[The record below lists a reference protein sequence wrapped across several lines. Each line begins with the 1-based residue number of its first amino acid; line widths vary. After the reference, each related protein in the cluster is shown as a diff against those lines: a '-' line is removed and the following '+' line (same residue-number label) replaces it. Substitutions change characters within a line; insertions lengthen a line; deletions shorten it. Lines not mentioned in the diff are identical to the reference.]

1 MFLFNRSSTD
11 KRRVRIV
18 DYAHM
23 AWSYAHGNATPLSCM
38 LEVNGVK
45 QMVDTTIP
53 AYTIKAL
60 HRYAKEGAYPLVVCF
75 DSRGCSACR
84 KVYFSKIFGVD
95 EKLDGKGYK
104 ARREVPDGKFF
115 DGINMTMEFLHKAG
129 ITVLRG
135 EHYEADDLIK
145 ASVDAAK
152 RMYPELPI
160 DIITGDHDLVPLVD
174 EQVSVFLRSVKTT
187 WAESKDIEIPHYVQI
202 TPKNYQEH
210 LEGLSCYKTSKL
222 RIPYNTVLLAKLLR
236 GDKSDEV
243 PGKADWKPKMYN
255 QLVDILTQNEDIA
268 NLFVYDAPTKT
279 VVYRSSMQPVPANLI
294 ASTPREQ
301 MAVVYGEPPALTR
314 ICEVL
319 GKYCEPEDLSHVRN
333 IYNGINLNGAF
344 TGLPEGFNR
353 NPAVVTSEIKGYSPI
368 ALQAAVERLQIRIPN
383 I

>member
-1 MFLFNRSSTD
+1 MFKRSLTD
-11 KRRVRIV
+11 HRRVRIV

-60 HRYAKEGAYPLVVCF
+60 HRYAKEGTYPLVVCF

-202 TPKNYQEH
+202 TPANYREH
-210 LEGLSCYKTSKL
+210 LESLSCYKTSKL
-222 RIPYNTVLLAKLLR
+222 NIPYNTVLLAKLLR

-255 QLVDILTQNEDIA
+255 QLVEILMQNDDIS
-268 NLFVYDAPTKT
+268 NLFVYDSPTRT
-279 VVYRSSMQPVPANLI
+279 VVYKDTLQPVPTDLI
-294 ASTPREQ
+294 PSTPRDK
-301 MAVVYGEPPALTR
+301 MSVIFGEPPALTR

-319 GKYCEPEDLSHVRN
+319 GKYCEPEDLIHVRN

-368 ALQAAVERLQIRIPN
+368 KLQEVVSPLRIKIPN
-383 I
+383 V